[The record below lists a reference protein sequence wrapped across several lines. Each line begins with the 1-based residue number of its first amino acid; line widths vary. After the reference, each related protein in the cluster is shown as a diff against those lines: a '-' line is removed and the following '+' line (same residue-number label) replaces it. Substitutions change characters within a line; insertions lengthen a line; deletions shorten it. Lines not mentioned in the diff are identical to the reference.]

1 MDVEDPDLA
10 LTGEV
15 LEGVRLYFFGGVLLV
30 ASAASPVLIKART
43 IAVRRK
49 GLWSGPLTRT
59 TSELLRCPPIGL
71 RRKKTGRP
79 CRVSQLCI
87 VVHARHLLLRDSSTD
102 RDAT

>member
-43 IAVRRK
+43 RHRAPKTPLVWPVDKDDKRAAPLRAY
-49 GLWSGPLTRT
+49 LYSGSQADFQIFQTMNCFP
-59 TSELLRCPPIGL
+59 CQAPP
-71 RRKKTGRP
+71 
-79 CRVSQLCI
+79 S
-87 VVHARHLLLRDSSTD
+87 
-102 RDAT
+102 

>member
-43 IAVRRK
+43 RHRAPKTPLVWPVDKDDKRAAPLRPY
-49 GLWSGPLTRT
+49 LYSGSQGRNLADFADFPNYELFSMPG
-59 TSELLRCPPIGL
+59 TS
-71 RRKKTGRP
+71 
-79 CRVSQLCI
+79 S
-87 VVHARHLLLRDSSTD
+87 
-102 RDAT
+102 